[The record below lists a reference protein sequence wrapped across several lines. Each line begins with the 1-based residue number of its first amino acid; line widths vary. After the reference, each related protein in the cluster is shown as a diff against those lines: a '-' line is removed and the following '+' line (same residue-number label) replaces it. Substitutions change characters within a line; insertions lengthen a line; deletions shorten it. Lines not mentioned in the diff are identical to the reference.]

1 MRTCPTTLKRL
12 TMRTRI
18 RGHIDMYLFDHLKKH
33 TLTLNKDKI
42 PLVVRHS
49 CVLVIRLS
57 FPLQYYHLSVLSQ
70 MLLQQA
76 GNEGNATFSVS
87 PMSALK

>member
-1 MRTCPTTLKRL
+1 
-12 TMRTRI
+12 MRTRVS
-18 RGHIDMYLFDHLKKH
+18 GHFDVYLSDHLKKH
-33 TLTLNKDKI
+33 TLTLNKDTI